1 MVKLT
6 RKDVNGTLLSTT
18 FFYWMSIYLVKW
30 SSWEVLVR
38 LANVLRPTCSC
49 SLFMLC
55 SLSCGTVDLLGGCN
69 RFGATYFFIPQGR
82 CDFHGV
88 WKRKEFTGIHG
99 QYDDPLCRMQSNAA
113 LVYVVRFTLRQFGE
127 CTEYA
132 ARVWKP
138 LAPGRPDDW
147 IVYGGAK
154 CCQRYHTCPFN
165 VRIYEM
171 CISLHAPSR
180 KRQMRA
186 RFTSHSEVWV
196 HKSLHKC
203 GSTSHWEVWVHMSL
217 RSVGPQVTQKC
228 GFTSHSEMWVH
239 KSFRNVGPKVTQ
251 KCGSTSHSAWNSVT
265 LLASELWWGF

>member
-49 SLFMLC
+49 SLFMLW

-113 LVYVVRFTLRQFGE
+113 LVYVVRFKIRQFGE

-138 LAPGRPDDW
+138 LAPGRPEDR

-154 CCQRYHTCPFN
+154 CCQRYHTCSFTY
-165 VRIYEM
+165 VYTK
-171 CISLHAPSR
+171 CVSVYTH
-180 KRQMRA
+180 RA
-186 RFTSHSEVWV
+186 ESGRWERGSQVTQ
-196 HKSLHKC
+196 KC
-203 GSTSHWEVWVHMSL
+203 GSTSHST
-217 RSVGPQVTQKC
+217 SVGPQ
-228 GFTSHSEMWVH
+228 
-239 KSFRNVGPKVTQ
+239 VTQ
-251 KCGSTSHSAWNSVT
+251 KCGSTSHSACNSVT